1 MKYTKLFTTL
11 LVLRPEQFRS
21 FEKFLDSIYFTQK
34 PDLKRLFIQ
43 LKPLLS
49 SSNQNDLS
57 REEVFEGLY
66 PGKEFDLARMNKLQT
81 QLNAKVLEFLAIHQ
95 FQSDKGI
102 QLVQRLEFLN
112 QRKDP
117 VLWSGEFKR
126 AQDWFRLQFPNAQNL
141 HRRLLVQIEEARH
154 NLRRAT
160 RRPEPIFN
168 NALELLDE
176 YYWLQKLKLTCAA
189 INMDAIL
196 GTQHLQKELE
206 DIPSGILDKPLPKIY
221 YQVYMVLTH
230 KSINSAFQ
238 ALIKTF
244 HHNQDGLPSD
254 SFREPIRYLINFYL
268 RQINS
273 GDQSLL
279 KKTGQLYA
287 NLISWLEKDKTEQFE
302 PGDLKNYV
310 TILLRLND
318 LPKAEQVLGDYVG
331 RLSSDLDGCLPLYLE
346 ALIEF
351 SRKEYLLAKTKIN
364 VLLDKTDHVF
374 LQLDGR
380 VLQWKTFYH
389 LGETEPDLFDLA
401 SFTYH
406 DTFRNYVRRS
416 RGTSDSHKMNYK
428 NFANLFVKLIKVSAG
443 GEKGKEKRLLRL
455 RDRILATDHTANRQ
469 WLLKQCEKEL
479 RSFGWGE

>member
-1 MKYTKLFTTL
+1 MKYTKLFTSL
-11 LVLRPEQFRS
+11 QVLRPEQFRS
-21 FEKFLDSIYFTQK
+21 FEKFLDSVFFSQK
-34 PDLKRLFIQ
+34 PDLKRLFIR
-43 LKPLLS
+43 LKPYLS
-49 SSNQNDLS
+49 PSNRDEPI
-57 REEVFEGLY
+57 REEIFESLY
-66 PGKEFDLARMNKLQT
+66 PGKEFDQARMNKLQT
-81 QLNAKVLEFLAIHQ
+81 HLNAKVLEFLAIHQ
-95 FQSDKGI
+95 FRADRGI
-102 QLVQRLEFLN
+102 QFVRRLELLN

-117 VLWSGEFKR
+117 VLWSGEFRK
-126 AQDWFRLQFPNAQNL
+126 AQDWFLLQFPNAKNL

-154 NLRRAT
+154 HLRYAT

-196 GTQHLQKELE
+196 GTQHLKRDLE
-206 DIPSGILDKPLPKIY
+206 NIPESILEKPLPKIY

-230 KSINSAFQ
+230 RSVNSAFQ

-244 HHNQDGLPSD
+244 HHNHDGLPSD
-254 SFREPIRYLINFYL
+254 SFNEPIRYLINFYL
-268 RQINS
+268 RQINT
-273 GDQSLL
+273 GDQSFLN
-279 KKTGQLYA
+279 KAAQLYA
-287 NLISWLEKDKTEQFE
+287 NLITWLEKDSTKQLE

-310 TILLRLND
+310 TILLRMND
-318 LPKAEQVLGDYVG
+318 LPAAEKVLHDFVG
-331 RLSSDLDGCLPLYLE
+331 RLSSDLNGCLPLYLE

-351 SRKEYLLAKTKIN
+351 SREEYLLAKTKVT
-364 VLLDKTDHVF
+364 VLLDKTDHIF

-401 SFTYH
+401 NFTYH

-443 GEKGKEKRLLRL
+443 GGKGMEKKLLRL

-469 WLLKQCEKEL
+469 WLLEQCEEEL
-479 RSFGWGE
+479 RRLGWGE